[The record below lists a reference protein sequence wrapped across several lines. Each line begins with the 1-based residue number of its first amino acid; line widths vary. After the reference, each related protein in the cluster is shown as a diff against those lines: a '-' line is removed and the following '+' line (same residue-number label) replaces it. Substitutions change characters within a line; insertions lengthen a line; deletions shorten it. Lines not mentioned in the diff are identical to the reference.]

1 MRQMTGESGMGK
13 SVSTTAGVEDI
24 DFGPDVT
31 QEQIDAAIN
40 SGDPDVINALLAGKM
55 PENINVPDEEPE
67 FQDIKDEEVKEKSTS
82 ESNSTEAEKVTEKQD
97 EKGATSGAVD
107 DSPAAEVKAESEERA
122 PISGKSGQS
131 TIPYAVLE
139 STRAERNQ
147 LRAKVQEL
155 ESKNQ
160 KVNQFLQS
168 KGIDLSELT
177 EAQAESLTPEEIAQ
191 LAELDPVLGKA
202 MRVLASAIERA
213 PQQSAPV
220 TNPLM
225 DAINRNTDLS
235 KWINSDPD
243 RWEFAE
249 SVDSKLMNDPN
260 FKSLS
265 LDERFAEAVRR
276 TKIAFGDV
284 TEPVVPPK
292 EETTRVTEK
301 AEQIA
306 AKKVAEATQA
316 AVPRSLT
323 NIGVTPSAERP
334 LAERLAEMS
343 PDEISVAMQTM
354 TQDQIDQVL
363 SAIS

>member
-1 MRQMTGESGMGK
+1 MGT
-13 SVSTTAGVEDI
+13 SVDTTAGVADL
-24 DFGPDVT
+24 DFGDDVT
-31 QEQIDAAIN
+31 QEQIDAAIA
-40 SGDPDVINALLAGKM
+40 SGDPDVIDSLLAGKM
-55 PENINVPDEEPE
+55 PEKINVSDDGEEFPAFKDDEAKQKPA
-67 FQDIKDEEVKEKSTS
+67 S
-82 ESNSTEAEKVTEKQD
+82 ESNATETEVVSKKQD
-97 EKGATSGAVD
+97 EQSATSGAVD
-107 DSPAAEVKAESEERA
+107 DKPAAEVNAEPEGRA
-122 PISGKSGQS
+122 PIAGKSGQS

-168 KGIDLSELT
+168 KGIDLSEMT

-191 LAELDPVLGKA
+191 LTELDPVLGKA
-202 MRVLASAIERA
+202 MRVLANSIERA
-213 PQQSAPV
+213 PQPAAPAS
-220 TNPLM
+220 NPVD
-225 DAINRNTDLS
+225 DAVNRNADLS

-243 RWEFAE
+243 RWEFAK
-249 SVDSKLMNDPN
+249 SVDNKLMNDPN

-276 TKIAFGDV
+276 TKVAFGDV

-292 EETTRVTEK
+292 KETPTVTEK

-306 AKKVAEATQA
+306 AQKVAEATQA

-323 NIGVTPSAERP
+323 NIGATPSAERP